1 MPQIWITYDELGAH
15 YGVASDGAREIA
27 RARMWSRRRSH
38 DGLTRVKLP
47 SDVALAYMSAFV
59 SEAAVTAAGD
69 LRKRVQASE
78 AARQAAAAGPSAMG
92 RAA

>member
-15 YGVASDGAREIA
+15 YGVPSDGAREMA

-47 SDVALAYMSAFV
+47 PDVALAYMTAFV
-59 SEAAVTAAGD
+59 GDAAVAAAGE
-69 LRKRVQASE
+69 LRQRIHASDT
-78 AARQAAAAGPSAMG
+78 ARLAAAAAPSVMG

>member
-1 MPQIWITYDELGAH
+1 MPQIWITYDELAAH
-15 YGVASDGAREIA
+15 YGVASDGAREMA

-47 SDVALAYMSAFV
+47 PDVALAYMSAFV
-59 SEAAVTAAGD
+59 SDAAVTAAGD
-69 LRKRVQASE
+69 LRKRIHASD
-78 AARQAAAAGPSAMG
+78 AARLATAAAPSAIG